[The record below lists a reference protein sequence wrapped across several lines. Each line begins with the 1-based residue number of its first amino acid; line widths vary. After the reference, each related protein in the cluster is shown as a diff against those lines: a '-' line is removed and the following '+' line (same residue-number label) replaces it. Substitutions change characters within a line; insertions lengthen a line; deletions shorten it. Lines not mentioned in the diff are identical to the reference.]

1 VTVGHLLGWLSAVLA
16 GNVVGGVMI
25 VAVLNYGQ
33 VRAGDADTGDKRSSW
48 PGAPPSRDRHKDGNP
63 GFVQMFRR

>member
-1 VTVGHLLGWLSAVLA
+1 
-16 GNVVGGVMI
+16 MI

-33 VRAGDADTGDKRSSW
+33 VRAGDANTGDKRSSW

-63 GFVQMFRR
+63 GFVEMFRR